1 MHAVFAPEIAVGVF
15 PFNHNGGGFHS
26 SFVSLLIVHDLIGE
40 AMTFGP
46 AGVHAV
52 KHLGPVLG
60 FRSAGIGMEGQN
72 SVGGVVLPGEQGL
85 QFGGFHALD
94 QGVVLLFQ
102 FRQERFIFLFIAHF
116 TQNHHVLP
124 GGTALFLGFQLVFQL
139 FQFLENPLGVLGVIP
154 KSVRGALC
162 L

>member
-1 MHAVFAPEIAVGVF
+1 MHLKGNRFDTC
-15 PFNHNGGGFHS
+15 
-26 SFVSLLIVHDLIGE
+26 LITIQIVQHFYGKTL
-40 AMTFGP
+40 TLCP
-46 AGVHAV
+46 AGIHPV
-52 KHLGPVLG
+52 KHLCPILCLG
-60 FRSAGIGMEGQN
+60 SAGTGMEGQN
-72 SVGGVVLPGEQGL
+72 GVGGVVLPGEQGL
-85 QFGGFHALD
+85 QLGGFHALD